1 MKIYEII
8 EQGYEV
14 LGEKMKRK
22 LSEKEIQDMIEKYN
36 MLTLNYFI
44 EYVCFFVYLVIDF

>member
-22 LSEKEIQDMIEKYN
+22 LKEEEIKNMIEKYN
-36 MLTLNYFI
+36 MITLNYFI
-44 EYVCFFVYLVIDF
+44 EYV